1 MSIMEKAE
9 ILGQEIANSSEYE
22 ELVDAEQIMYQDE
35 EAKDILDDFQSV
47 QKRIQMAQA
56 NGQQPGASQ
65 QQKLQSLQSQMQE
78 NEKIKDYM
86 EAQKQ
91 FNEVMKTV
99 NDVITSQL
107 QEKSDQ

>member
-9 ILGQEIANSSEYE
+9 KLGQEIANSSEYE
-22 ELVDAEQIMYQDE
+22 KLVDAEQVMHQDE
-35 EAKDILDDFQSV
+35 EAKDLLEDFQSV
-47 QKRIQMAQA
+47 QKRMKMAQA
-56 NGQQPGASQ
+56 NGQQPGPSQ
-65 QQKLQSLQSQMQE
+65 QQKLQTIQSQMQE

-107 QEKSDQ
+107 QDENNQ